1 MKFLNLRSMMS
12 FLTVLSS
19 DKFVRRR
26 VICKLLQGMAG
37 HDGPVG
43 HDMFCYY
50 FIIHKL
56 DVNTLFLFLM
66 FVSLKSVPEMHI
78 WFS

>member
-1 MKFLNLRSMMS
+1 MSDCFPHRSP
-12 FLTVLSS
+12 
-19 DKFVRRR
+19 DKFGGRK
-26 VICKLLQGMAG
+26 VICELFQGKAG

-43 HDMFCYY
+43 HDMCCYY

-78 WFS
+78 RFS